1 LPKAA
6 ALPTSESAVM
16 AGAREQVGERLVK
29 FKVFG
34 QEYPLYTAA
43 PEDEVEEILQ
53 LVKSQFDQMSKSS
66 ARLVSDKI
74 AILTCLNMA
83 GDLVRLRRDFEIYK
97 QRNHENMELLA
108 KKIETYLEVI

>member
-1 LPKAA
+1 
-6 ALPTSESAVM
+6 M
-16 AGAREQVGERLVK
+16 AGSREQSGERLVK

-53 LVKSQFDQMSKSS
+53 LVKTQFDQMSKTS

-74 AILTCLNMA
+74 AILTCLNVA
-83 GDLVRLRRDFEIYK
+83 GDYVRLRRDFEHYK
-97 QRNHENMELLA
+97 EQHSENMDRLA
-108 KKIETYLEVI
+108 KRIESYLDLI